1 MTPLSTRGVSPFRD
15 TRTTKWQLE
24 SARVVEQERADQAI
38 EKLWRQRVQDN
49 VMRRLAAKV
58 ENDATQ

>member
-1 MTPLSTRGVSPFRD
+1 MSPLSTRQQSPFRD

-24 SARVVEQERADQAI
+24 SARVVEQERLDQAL
-38 EKLWRQRVQDN
+38 EKLWRDRVKDN

-58 ENDATQ
+58 EA

>member
-1 MTPLSTRGVSPFRD
+1 MTTPERSPFRD

-38 EKLWRQRVQDN
+38 EKLWRARVQDN

-58 ENDATQ
+58 ETE